1 MDCLAPRLDLL
12 SRSSKDSASQFYS
25 RDTLVGQENMVDMDA
40 SHLDSFSGNKSSDCE
55 GDLAGVD
62 SDRCSRFFGERPPR
76 VGASSVINSGENPP
90 TSSKMP
96 TTIERRPNEIF

>member
-12 SRSSKDSASQFYS
+12 SRSSKDSVSQFYS
-25 RDTLVGQENMVDMDA
+25 RDTLVGQENMGDMDA
-40 SHLDSFSGNKSSDCE
+40 SHLDSFSGNKSSDYE

-62 SDRCSRFFGERPPR
+62 SDRCSRFFWRATA
-76 VGASSVINSGENPP
+76 ASWSIKCHQLRGK
-90 TSSKMP
+90 SSKMP